1 MAGDDDVTAPA
12 RESSSVPSVPG
23 PSSAS
28 AQREQ
33 SAVAAAPSPALSSTS
48 SQTRYQPQ
56 FSASTQMIL
65 QKIRGETSN
74 YNKAISSASAS
85 GAFQQAAYEDT
96 KRRLAQSMNMSSS
109 LTMPLPPPIASGSGS
124 SRAPVRFMGDSLN
137 TKLSGTSE
145 TPKTAPLRGTAKVAA
160 KRGGRAA
167 KGTKRRKTGD
177 DEAVSAGGSD
187 ASEDEGDGLSQ
198 EAVHTMT
205 KSGRQV
211 SKPTQFNPAAVS
223 SASKRKHYGKRTPEQ
238 ALCKVCTRGL
248 SPPKNQIVFCDG
260 CNFCWHQLCH
270 DPFIDDE
277 FVSDEARSWFCRA
290 CTAKREKHLAKKKS
304 VSDFKGASWANK
316 TVEQRRAYLAS
327 QPQGNLVNLIM
338 YSLELHPDLPLFP
351 VPESAAA
358 AKRAAQNAG
367 ASSARG
373 GSQRAEPSA
382 AGPINYTA
390 PSTVANPPKSHGKNG
405 TPPKEDE
412 IEGLSDS
419 VPPAWPKPGQ
429 GVLANLV
436 LNEDDF
442 QDNNDFEAFSV
453 ATYDA
458 KGKKVV
464 ENGMAVSAR

>member
-316 TVEQRRAYLAS
+316 TVEQVRSHQQPLVRVTFLTALPAARILGKPTPRESGESHHVQPRAAPRPSIVSRARIGCGGQTGGPECRRQLCQRRLSESRAQCSRPNKLHSAVYCS
-327 QPQGNLVNLIM
+327 QPAQ
-338 YSLELHPDLPLFP
+338 
-351 VPESAAA
+351 VPRQERHA
-358 AKRAAQNAG
+358 AKRRRDRRLVG
-367 ASSARG
+367 LR
-373 GSQRAEPSA
+373 A
-382 AGPINYTA
+382 AGLAETGPGRVSKFGA
-390 PSTVANPPKSHGKNG
+390 ERGR
-405 TPPKEDE
+405 
-412 IEGLSDS
+412 L
-419 VPPAWPKPGQ
+419 PGQ
-429 GVLANLV
+429 
-436 LNEDDF
+436 
-442 QDNNDFEAFSV
+442 
-453 ATYDA
+453 
-458 KGKKVV
+458 
-464 ENGMAVSAR
+464 